1 MKHLVA
7 DGGDN
12 KPKVDCSADP
22 VASLVEMFVGMVQTG
37 RIAKGQCPALRPV
50 FLKPHGVAHGVF
62 RVRPDLPGDLKVG
75 LFAGNDYSAWVR
87 ISSDTLPTIGDFKTT
102 VGIGIKLFNA
112 PTPKIFGPPHDATFD
127 FILQNFD
134 VFFVDTATD
143 MCAFTKAGVV
153 DGDYDPY
160 LKAHP
165 QTAKLL
171 DEMGKAV
178 ASTLGIAYW
187 SCVPFAFGAKRFVK
201 YKLEP
206 TIDVD
211 PITDP
216 PSSPTYLA
224 ADLATRLKAGEAR
237 FRFMVQFSADPATMP
252 LDQATVRWDE
262 SVSPP
267 IHVADLILPRQDIT
281 ARGQAEY
288 GENLAWNIWRVTK
301 EHEPQGSIAEARRAV
316 YAASAEQRRN
326 VNGVPDGEPAAP
338 KPALDP
344 APCVDSVIV
353 RAAIHPAIGVARI
366 GASETEYLVGP
377 EVVEPEPQ
385 PPEFYR
391 DKAGALKRQA
401 ARFRI
406 YGYNASGAVVREL
419 TPDSAD
425 IKWSVHLANKKAQ
438 GYQFQA
444 ALDIPDA
451 VDMKVPRRN
460 AGIKFPDRGQ
470 LAVDPGPRSI
480 SGKDVSGGKEHL
492 FDTGTFKGTPVPLGE
507 IRTDKA
513 GRLLV
518 LGGTGRS
525 ASPSNAPI
533 YDPANPNSFNNADD
547 WYDDISDG
555 PVSATVSI
563 NGHAI
568 PVEDA
573 WVSVAPPNYAPN
585 TVGWRTLYDALVDVY
600 VECGWMQMPRQVSF
614 VTDILPVLRRL
625 SNLQWVNKGFA
636 TMFGKGCP
644 MDFDNDEFIRRLAQT
659 PEGKSDPFGE
669 LRQMIFN
676 SFRPFYPKVKV
687 PPIWPHVWPW
697 IYGDAY
703 GSFTADSADNNLT
716 LPSVQETMLRRWV
729 AGDFVNDWPRTTL
742 PAASLNKV
750 PLAQQPAMLDK
761 AALHFCLADAFH
773 PGCEM
778 TWAMRHAS
786 MYDKPF
792 RIRRRPVGQPEP
804 NYGDTLDQ
812 QTALRPGG
820 PLYAQGPGDL
830 TRWMALPWQGDTA
843 FCRSGYDFDYDPFV
857 PTFWPARVPN
867 QVLTEE
873 DYQTVI
879 NTSLPRADRLK
890 AFNHRPPWLRGVTH
904 PPAPAPE
911 VMMRMI
917 AHFGALGVVVPR
929 PGVKDDPDFP
939 EVILVESLAAGAL
952 KDAATRVSRF
962 LAEPPRPLTRAEI
975 AGWASEEQHREFRS
989 IRVRHR

>member
-1 MKHLVA
+1 MKHFEA
-7 DGGDN
+7 AGGSD
-12 KPKVDCSADP
+12 KAVDCASDP
-22 VASLVEMFVGMVQTG
+22 IASLVKMFVDMVQGG
-37 RIAKGQCPALRPV
+37 RIGRGQCPALRPV
-50 FLKPHGVAHGVF
+50 FLKPHGVAHGAF
-62 RVRPDLPGDLKVG
+62 QVRPNLPAELKIG
-75 LFAGNDYSAWVR
+75 LFAGAEYPAWVR
-87 ISSDTLPTIGDFKTT
+87 FSSDTVPTVGDFKTT
-102 VGIGIKLFNA
+102 VGVGIKLFNA
-112 PTPKIFGPPHDATFD
+112 PAPKIFGPPQDTTFD

-153 DGDYDPY
+153 DGKYDAY
-160 LKAHP
+160 LAAHP

-171 DEMGKAV
+171 DEMAKPV

-187 SCVPFAFGAKRFVK
+187 SCIPFAFGAKRFVK

-216 PSSPTYLA
+216 PSNPSYLA

-237 FRFMVQFSADPATMP
+237 FRFMVQFSTDPATMP
-252 LDQATVRWDE
+252 LDKASVRWDE
-262 SVSPP
+262 AVSPP
-267 IHVADLILPRQDIT
+267 IHVADLVLPQQDIT
-281 ARGQAEY
+281 ARGQPEY

-301 EHEPQGSIAEARRAV
+301 EHEPQGSIAEARRVV
-316 YAASAEQRRN
+316 YEASAEQRRN
-326 VNGVPDGEPAAP
+326 VNGVPVGEPAEP

-344 APCVDSVIV
+344 APCVDSVIA

-366 GASETEYLVGP
+366 GDSETEYLVGP

-401 ARFRI
+401 VRFRI

-419 TPDSAD
+419 TPDNAD
-425 IKWSVHLANKKAQ
+425 IEWTVHLANKKAQ
-438 GYQFQA
+438 WYQFQA

-451 VDMKVPRRN
+451 VTLSVPRRN
-460 AGIKFPDRGQ
+460 AAIKFPDRGQ
-470 LAVDPGPRSI
+470 LAIDPGPRSI
-480 SGKDVSGGKEHL
+480 SGKSVSGGKEHL
-492 FDTGTFKGTPVPLGE
+492 FDTGTFKGTAVPLGE

-513 GRLLV
+513 GRLIV

-533 YDPANPNSFNNADD
+533 FDPADPDSFNNAND

-563 NGHAI
+563 NGRPI

-573 WVSVAPPNYAPN
+573 WVSVAPPDYSPN
-585 TVGWRTLYDALVDVY
+585 TVAWRTLYDLLVDVY
-600 VECGWMQMPRQVSF
+600 IECGWMQMPQQVSF
-614 VTDILPVLRRL
+614 VNDILPVLRRL

-644 MDFDNDEFIRRLAQT
+644 MDFNNDEFIRRLAQ
-659 PEGKSDPFGE
+659 PPQGKSDPFGE
-669 LRQMIFN
+669 LRQIIFN
-676 SFRPFYPKVKV
+676 SFRPLYPKVKV
-687 PPIWPHVWPW
+687 PPIWPRLWPW

-703 GSFTADSADNNLT
+703 GSFTIDAADNNLT
-716 LPSVQETMLRRWV
+716 LASVQETLLRRWV
-729 AGDFVNDWPRTTL
+729 AGDFVNDWPLTTP
-742 PAASLNKV
+742 PAPSLDKV
-750 PLAQQPAMLDK
+750 PLAEQPAMLDK
-761 AALHFCLADAFH
+761 AALHFCLADVFH
-773 PGCEM
+773 PGCELP
-778 TWAMRHAS
+778 WAVRHAS
-786 MYDKPF
+786 MFYKPF
-792 RIRRRPVGQPEP
+792 RIRRRPAGQPEP
-804 NYGDTLDQ
+804 SYGDSLNQ
-812 QTALRPGG
+812 QIALRPGG
-820 PLYAQGPGDL
+820 PLYEQGPGDL

-843 FCRSGYDFDYDPFV
+843 FCRSGYDFEYDPFV

-890 AFNHRPPWLRGVTH
+890 AFNHRPSWLRGVTH
-904 PPAPAPE
+904 PSAPAPK
-911 VMMRMI
+911 VMMRMV

-929 PGVKDDPDFP
+929 PGLKNDPDFP
-939 EVILVESLAAGAL
+939 EVILVELLFASEL
-952 KDAATRVSRF
+952 KERAMEVSRF
-962 LAEPPRPLTRAEI
+962 LADPPRPLTRAEI

-989 IRVRHR
+989 IRVRHQ